1 MQALVDIRRLMQ
13 ASTIYVS
20 LCKALKICRPAAKYL
35 QAGPAFAAR
44 SGRSA
49 LMAAWPFRNTAP
61 VFYPRCSPQVEEHE
75 LQPRVKSAAPIT
87 GRRVVVTLLSTVLN
101 PMLCES

>member
-49 LMAAWPFRNTAP
+49 LMAGGENKAWLAWSIR
-61 VFYPRCSPQVEEHE
+61 
-75 LQPRVKSAAPIT
+75 T
-87 GRRVVVTLLSTVLN
+87 GDI
-101 PMLCES
+101 